1 MENMHQAPH
10 VKLRAKMNM
19 RPLKLAFAL
28 VGQFAAKNNL
38 AEPVFVMYP
47 RQGINSGFG
56 QFFDIHGKIIPLPSN
71 PSPET
76 VDIAA
81 LTEASFIV
89 ESEFDDRDYPVQFR
103 RFRDGSIEWGIFRE
117 IHAHATG
124 FAPESEPDYP
134 ALAGSP
140 EEEENLRSYLKNHNQ
155 NRRGPKPKWY
165 KEISAPPQALELYR
179 LLSELALDA
188 DAFAECHEYSGA
200 FNNRIATP
208 VITYKNEIHRLPR
221 FVAAFMGL
229 PNSKKQCK
237 NPRCMNP
244 FHYIPLEEKQLGLAR
259 RQILANPIVDVATAE
274 ASKLDGLLDM
284 LDYYIRDVEIP
295 ANYEKLRSHIPPE
308 DISDEDLTLA
318 LAEWKGRATAL

>member
-1 MENMHQAPH
+1 MQN
-10 VKLRAKMNM
+10 KLKAKMNM
-19 RPLKLAFAL
+19 RPVQAAFFLATINAL
-28 VGQFAAKNNL
+28 NSGLNL
-38 AEPVFVMYP
+38 PVFVMYP
-47 RQGINSGFG
+47 RQGVNSGTG
-56 QFFDIHGKIIPLPSN
+56 QFFDVDGKVIPLDF
-71 PSPET
+71 ET
-76 VDIAA
+76 PKVFNEAA
-81 LTEASFIV
+81 FIV
-89 ESEFDDRDYPVQFR
+89 ETEFDDIDYPVQFR
-103 RFRDGSIEWGIFRE
+103 IYKTNDVEWGIFRE

-134 ALAGSP
+134 AMASTP
-140 EEEENLRSYLKNHNQ
+140 EEESNLREYIKDHNPPQ
-155 NRRGPKPKWY
+155 NRRGPKPRWY
-165 KEISAPPQALELYR
+165 KEVSAPPQALELYR

-188 DAFAECHEYSGA
+188 DAFAECHLYSGA

-259 RQILANPIVDVATAE
+259 RQILANPVVDTASAE

-284 LDYYIRDVEIP
+284 LDYYIRDVEIQ
-295 ANYEKLRSHIPPE
+295 ANYTSLREHIPPE
-308 DISDEDLTLA
+308 DISDSDLQMA
-318 LAEWKGRATAL
+318 LEQWKGRSTNL